1 MLMVPC
7 KGTLMKAL
15 AKKACS
21 ELVLCLPC
29 TDVLDDAV
37 ASWPRIKRDA
47 TRSIAIRADFWQP
60 QRNEH
65 YIDVKD

>member
-1 MLMVPC
+1 
-7 KGTLMKAL
+7 MKAL